1 MRKSFTRLLGLLML
15 FCFMSFQ
22 VVAQTA
28 PIVTGLS
35 PVDEFRNV
43 RPGANGTTFTITFD
57 QPVLP
62 GNIGGVNS
70 GVVSLNSKTGVQL
83 DPIQIKSGTSVSPT
97 TGSTVVINGNVV
109 EITFKTQLLEEDW
122 YFITVSTD
130 AFKNAN
136 DQYFAGIK
144 ANPGAAFAAAGAFDW
159 EFFVGD
165 FTAPRVLVTG
175 GVKQLTPRDQAQS
188 VAIGSPL
195 TVTFDEKVIKGA
207 GKIGIYTADGNVV
220 EMIDVTSAN
229 VVLNPAGTVATIT
242 PTVAFQEL
250 KEYYVRIEEGAFT
263 DDVSAYGITAVA
275 NKFAGINTNTGWN
288 FLIDD
293 VTAPTVSF
301 EPVDATALIGK
312 NQVFKIK
319 LADNRAGVKFDPKE
333 TNQTLGFELRKSNV
347 IVAPATEPAKY
358 AVGDNMAAV
367 VGATVTGGVA
377 GSGTAGTWSFT
388 YSAINEVTVAYS
400 GNLPTGAA
408 VTINVVAGALYDE
421 EGNQVAATSQY
432 WHTGDFTAPTAIA
445 GAARQ
450 SNTTTAVKYTVTTD
464 DVVANGQ
471 NTSVAAV
478 PAIPSA
484 SNARPSVAAGSY
496 TNEVVK
502 YVVYKAS
509 ATAPTPAVVAADGA
523 VMPLKTGTNNTHE
536 VAQTGLDS
544 KTDYVLYYTVTDGA
558 GNTSG
563 VLSQAFKTADIDA
576 PTYTVAY
583 TFDAD
588 NVETTK
594 VDKSGVITITFNE
607 AVYAD
612 NAGAIFTPATLA
624 TAIKLLEAD
633 GTTTP
638 AFTAS
643 IDGTNK
649 IVTITPA
656 AVGYGAWKSGMT
668 YSLKFENSKVYD
680 YPQMDAFYAGDLLG
694 TWGNAKAISNDPVKN
709 FTVEDYEGPI
719 ATFAPANGDGV
730 ASSTSVSVNTPI
742 TVTFNEPV
750 YTQNGVALNND
761 INSPAWVGNYVFL
774 RLGANNTSPLITNTA
789 SNISIDATGK
799 KVTFAPVYPLNSEAA
814 YYVHVSSL
822 VEDVLG
828 YAISMYEDNATSI
841 PSTQIWAAWQTG
853 DNIKPVVAIDV
864 LDAAYASLGTVEVV
878 APAYIQL
885 SVSEGSYYNS
895 VPVANYVTDN
905 NMYRPQITLR
915 EGGVNGPVVEFNI
928 HSVVAAVDDPLTFGD
943 NTVIRIVPI
952 GGFKSGVTYYVA
964 MSQLTDSNGN
974 TFAANQTSGT
984 FSTKDIT
991 LPAATTFFPNDV
1003 EGVALNT
1010 QLKITFDKPIYQGT
1024 FVNGQQFV
1032 YVYNSTTSAL
1042 VHTIDITLGA
1052 VTINGNVVTINLPA
1066 ALGANTTY
1074 YVATTTG
1081 TPTSGAFKDGNN
1093 NFFAGISTANLGIGN
1108 NVWEFTTV
1116 DQTAPTLTAI
1126 TPANT
1131 AVGIASNFKIN
1142 LTFSE
1147 PIEVGTGIIS
1157 IHTTLGAS
1165 TGLTQVNV
1173 QSPSVTRVTGTD
1185 NQIVIDPGVN
1195 FAYGTIISL
1204 EIPNTA
1210 FKDKAPVA
1218 NNYAGITGV
1227 GTHSFTVGAN
1237 PVPSITAFSPLD
1249 NSNSAPLTEPFRI
1262 TFSEPMKL
1270 STTPGR
1276 INIWDN
1282 TGAAVSVQTIDLATD
1297 SHMLTWEQDGKVA
1310 VIAHLPLVMNKTYEV
1325 IVDANTFV
1333 DKETGTQVFAQAIS
1347 DVANYPDANG
1357 WSFTTADLTA
1367 PTATWSPVGT
1377 ALVAQNSTFTITFN
1391 EAVTKVGGTVL
1402 TNANAA
1408 AMFTLSSVTPGAAIP
1423 AFTTV
1428 VNGNTITLTFAAN
1441 LTSLANYT
1449 LQLNANQVQDK
1460 ATTPNALLA
1469 AVPVSF
1475 QVEDKTAPAFTV
1487 FADAAVYDNVK
1498 TNLTFTLNEPVVG
1511 PNTNSMVYVYAV
1523 PFGSTAPTVDQVIAN
1538 GQSVVYANGSGAKAL
1553 TYTGLSNYTNYSFY
1567 AAAVDGYN
1575 NKIAAVAGPVNIWT
1589 MDKVKPQLVSL
1600 SPADNLTQVD
1610 PRAPFT
1616 LTLEFDEN
1624 VLWKNPALNPNV
1636 GLPSGSPT
1644 GNYYGIT
1651 LRNKVTQERIPVSNV
1666 TVAGKKISVTSVAPL
1681 AEKTEFYVELDYDII
1696 TDNPVNATAGF
1707 APNTFA
1713 EAFIGK
1719 ERWNFTT
1726 GDVSGL
1732 NLEVYT
1738 AGVNIGKDKLTPIDQ
1753 STKVNLLATDN
1764 LVLDFDEPVA
1774 KGTGI
1779 IYIYRADNTQSPL
1792 EWFDVA
1798 GTDVYVDPTDATKV
1812 IINRHNNY
1820 ASGVEYFVVVP
1831 ATAFKDLANTVNENG
1846 TVIGANFFA
1855 GLNTVTAPGGAPMK
1869 TVGDWSFTATDVVV
1883 PVVSFTSFV
1892 SNPAVFPASDGL
1904 ARTAALYGT
1913 PVAPVTD
1920 RTIFAT
1926 FTEAL
1931 YNGSPLTAITTGT
1944 DLKAS
1949 FSIKETVAGTAYS
1962 TFTATYDAVTKVV
1975 TIIPDGTKPFK
1986 SNTQYTVSLNANAV
2000 KDAEGNSV
2008 PTASFNFTT
2017 WDETSPLVTFVPA
2030 DTNKDVA
2037 LNAKVTVE
2045 FSKPVVIAVGAKA
2058 NMSLDVADLQSGLYV
2073 QLIDVTG
2080 GNVAVPFTATIL
2092 EADKKFE
2099 LTPNA
2104 AFLPSNGVTLRQYKV
2119 AVTNGNLKDKVYSP
2133 HGNLFNVG
2141 ANNDAFFTTIDTQA
2155 PVLTALNP
2163 LDNATVTNLTAALT
2177 MTFNEQVV
2185 AGTGN
2190 IQIRRANG
2198 QLFASVPV
2206 ANCTFSTVAPWTVTI
2221 PHPAFEMFTGYY
2233 VVVPNGTIV
2242 DKALVPNSYAG
2253 FTDNTTWNFTTDDG
2267 LAPYVVTY
2275 EPAQNANNIPVYSN
2289 LVLTFNENI
2298 NLNGGNLVIYH
2309 NNGDNPIVDDGN
2321 TMEIIPLVAGGLN
2334 VQVSGSDAV
2343 NGKTSN
2349 VITIDPATVFD
2360 KMGTYYVRIDNGA
2373 VQDIAT
2379 NNYVGINNNTTWRFT
2394 TTDNTIPNLL
2404 SVTPVKATQD
2414 VALDTKLT
2422 MTFDRDVLAGTG
2434 YVKVFEYIYNTTTFG
2449 VEEKLA
2455 FKDIPGFENGIS
2467 INSDL
2472 VSIEGKVVTVELPA
2486 KLRDNIN
2493 YYYVLVDATAI
2504 TNTASSKD
2512 PFAGVTNPFD
2522 WTFTTIADTDVPVL
2536 ATTLVDA
2543 VSPINVNCLDKGALT
2558 LTMYFNEPVMAGE
2571 GNIVIKKVEGNVVAE
2586 TIAAT
2591 DGAFTNDE
2599 TTGIYSAAFTPA
2611 SLSDLTQYYVVVEN
2625 NAIKDRS
2632 TASVGDIPNVTVPGN
2647 YFDGSSIAAGDWKF
2661 ETGDVE
2667 APVLDLTKSTPS
2679 GDNVVDVD
2687 QIVLTF
2693 DEVVIPVATGV
2704 TAGKVIVTEVG
2715 ATAPFFSAVITESMI
2730 ANNVVTIPVGKSFDN
2745 STDYVVTVEANSVT
2759 DTPGDCETVRGNIA
2773 YTWNFSTDAA
2783 PYVTAEPLSS
2793 SAAID
2798 TFEVVL
2804 TFSEAVANVDATTVL
2819 VAGGSIV
2826 NDTIVDNLDNT
2837 YTLMLTGN
2845 DGDTIV
2851 VTFDESIVDA
2861 RGNKLLPA
2869 TFEYVVGDN
2878 AAPKLV
2884 TKLPNTEL
2892 GGFDNLALEMTF
2904 DDVVEG
2910 VAGKKVMVY
2919 EVGVVAPVA
2928 TIDAA
2933 AFATEDSL
2941 YFVAPLALA
2950 GNGDFF
2956 VTVEAGAF
2964 VDNTATSLGK
2974 NFAGID
2980 DNTTW
2985 TFSVKDLVFCTDNIS
3000 FDPIDGTSNLPVE
3013 GLELNITFCEP
3024 VVLSN
3029 DFVVY
3034 IAESNDMTD
3043 RFAITNGTL
3052 SADGMTL
3059 TINVDQT
3066 LVSSA
3071 IYAVT
3076 VPYGAVTDKAGNPWI
3091 GIVDANQWN
3100 FTTGDVVAPTVTA
3113 TPGTGENLQN
3123 TFKVSLK
3130 FSENV
3135 TIPTNAITVSA
3146 GTVSVTGSGSDY
3158 EVTVTNATDN
3168 ATVTLSLGNTIVDAA
3183 GNKLTA
3189 TTFTYKVG
3197 DNTAPATTALT
3208 PTGNTEN
3215 ANVVLTM
3222 TFNEDVVKGT
3232 GKLQIFDGSVVAKE
3246 FNVTDAAVVVNGKTV
3261 SITMP
3266 ESLKKFTNYFVMVDA
3281 GFVKDAAGNN
3291 FAGISSPLTW
3301 KFTTGDYK
3309 TSVDDLAKS
3318 IKVYPTVFDN
3328 FIRVEASTDVV
3339 LTKAVITNIAGQM
3352 VKEVV
3357 DFDNTIPTSDL
3368 RSGVYFIS
3376 LHTADG
3382 IAKTERIIKR

>member
-15 FCFMSFQ
+15 FCVMSFQ

-144 ANPGAAFAAAGAFDW
+144 ANPGAAFAVAGAFDW

-165 FTAPRVLVTG
+165 FTAPKVLVTG
-175 GVKQLTPRDQAQS
+175 GVKQLMPRDQAQS

-229 VVLNPAGTVATIT
+229 VVLNPADTVATIT
-242 PTVAFQEL
+242 PTVPFLEL

-293 VTAPTVSF
+293 VTAPTVAF
-301 EPVDATALIGK
+301 EPTSNTTVIGK

-400 GNLPTGAA
+400 GNLPTGAT
-408 VTINVVAGALYDE
+408 VTINVVAGAMYDE
-421 EGNQVAATSQY
+421 EGNQVAATSKS
-432 WHTGDFTAPTAIA
+432 WNTGDFTAPTVNLALT
-445 GAARQ
+445 GVARK
-450 SNTTTAVKYTVTTD
+450 SNTTTAVEYTVTTD
-464 DVVANGQ
+464 DVTGNAQ
-471 NTSVAAV
+471 NTAVATA
-478 PAIPSA
+478 
-484 SNARPSVAAGSY
+484 PSVAAGSY
-496 TNEVVK
+496 PTVVK

-509 ATAPTPAVVAADGA
+509 APAATAAVVAADGV
-523 VMPLKTGTNNTHE
+523 VMPLKSGVGNNNVH
-536 VAQTGLDS
+536 VFPQTGLDS
-544 KTDYVLYYTVTDGA
+544 KTDYVLYYTVTDAA

-583 TFDAD
+583 AFDAN

-612 NAGAIFTPATLA
+612 NAGTVFTPATLA

-638 AFTAS
+638 AFVAS

-1408 AMFTLSSVTPGAAIP
+1408 TMFTLSSVTPGAAIP

-1666 TVAGKKISVTSVAPL
+1666 TVAGKKISVTTVAAL
-1681 AEKTEFYVELDYDII
+1681 AEKTEYYVELDYDVI
-1696 TDNPVNATAGF
+1696 TDNPVSATAGF

-1719 ERWNFTT
+1719 DRWNFTT

-1831 ATAFKDLANTVNENG
+1831 GTAFKDLANTVNENG

-2080 GNVAVPFTATIL
+2080 GNVAVPFTAAIL

-2104 AFLPSNGVTLRQYKV
+2104 AFLPSNGATLRQYKV
-2119 AVTNGNLKDKVYSP
+2119 AVTNSNLKDKVYSP

-2141 ANNDAFFTTIDTQA
+2141 VDNDAFFTTIDTQA
-2155 PVLTALNP
+2155 PVMTALNP
-2163 LDNATVTNLTAALT
+2163 LDNSTVTNLTAPLT

-2206 ANCTFSTVAPWTVTI
+2206 ASCTFSTVAPWTVTI
-2221 PHPAFEMFTGYY
+2221 PHLAFEMFTGYY

-2298 NLNGGNLVIYH
+2298 NLNGGKLVIYH

-2321 TMEIIPLVAGGLN
+2321 TMEIIPLVAGGLK

-2349 VITIDPATVFD
+2349 VITIDPSTVFN
-2360 KMGTYYVRIDNGA
+2360 KMGTYYVRIANGA
-2373 VQDIAT
+2373 VQDIAG
-2379 NNYVGINNNTTWRFT
+2379 NNYAGIGNNTTWRFT

-2404 SVTPVKATQD
+2404 SVTPVKATQN

-2422 MTFDRDVLAGTG
+2422 MTFDRDVLKGTG

-2591 DGAFTNDE
+2591 DGAYTNDE

-2933 AFATEDSL
+2933 AFATEDGL
-2941 YFVAPLALA
+2941 YFVAPLTLT

-2956 VTVEAGAF
+2956 VTVETGAF
-2964 VDNTATSLGK
+2964 VDKTATTLGK
-2974 NFAGID
+2974 NFAGIA

-2985 TFSVKDLVFCTDNIS
+2985 TFSVKDMVFCTDNIT
-3000 FDPIDGTSNLPVE
+3000 FAPVDGTSNLPVQ
-3013 GLELNITFCEP
+3013 GVELKITFCEP
-3024 VVLSN
+3024 VELSN
-3029 DFVVY
+3029 NFVVY
-3034 IAESNDMTD
+3034 IAESSDNTE
-3043 RFAITNGTL
+3043 RFSVTTGTL
-3052 SADGMTL
+3052 SADGLTL
-3059 TINVDQT
+3059 TMKITET
-3066 LVSSA
+3066 LGSA
-3071 IYAVT
+3071 TTYAVT

-3100 FTTGDVVAPTVTA
+3100 FTTGDVVAPTVVA
-3113 TPGTGENLQN
+3113 TPGTGENLPN

-3135 TIPTNAITVSA
+3135 TVPTGAITASA
-3146 GTVSVTGSGSDY
+3146 GTVSVAGSGSEY
-3158 EVTVTNATDN
+3158 EVTITNATDN

-3189 TTFTYKVG
+3189 TTFTYNVG
-3197 DNTAPATTALT
+3197 DNTAPTATALS

-3246 FNVTDAAVVVNGKTV
+3246 FNVTEAAVVVNGKTV
-3261 SITMP
+3261 SITLP
-3266 ESLKKFTNYFVMVDA
+3266 ASLKKFTNYFVMVDA

-3318 IKVYPTVFDN
+3318 IKVYPTVFEN